1 MRFSVLKTELIAPL
15 MAVAGVVA
23 SRPTLPILA
32 NVLVRCRGE
41 SVTLVTTDLEIEVRA
56 EAVLK
61 SGADG
66 EFTMPARKALEIC
79 RNLPDD
85 VVIDVSVETSKLT
98 LKAGKS
104 RFTLATSPPAD
115 FPGVE
120 ASDWILEIKLDAAE
134 LRKLLE
140 KTQFCVAHQDVRYYL
155 NGVLLDIEKNLLRAV
170 GTDGHRMGTCEVTIG
185 NVKELKAAD
194 SPLEKA
200 DQDTEASGSRQAILP
215 RKGVQEMVHML
226 ADLEGP
232 VTLRLSANH
241 VGVFSDRITLIS
253 KLIEGRYPDYR
264 RVIPSD
270 QPIHLRIDREQ
281 LRAALGRAAILA
293 NEKYHGVGFELGKN
307 QLRLS
312 ARNPEQEEAVE
323 EVPIE
328 YSGDSVDI
336 GFNVSYLRDA
346 LAAIESETVE
356 IGLSNKDTGCVIR
369 APDDEHNQYVVM
381 PMRI

>member
-1 MRFSVLKTELIAPL
+1 MRFTVLKTELIAPL
-15 MAVAGVVA
+15 MAVAGVVP
-23 SRPTLPILA
+23 SRPALPILA

-41 SVTLVTTDLEIEVRA
+41 SITLVTTDLEIEARA
-56 EAVLK
+56 QAVLK

-85 VVIDVSVETSKLT
+85 AVIDIAVETSKMT

-120 ASDWILEIKLDAAE
+120 ASDWMLEIKLSASE
-134 LRKLLE
+134 LHKLLE

-170 GTDGHRMGTCEVTIG
+170 GTDGHRMGTCEVAIEG
-185 NVKELKAAD
+185 VQYLKPRPAA
-194 SPLEKA
+194 S
-200 DQDTEASGSRQAILP
+200 QDTGDADTSGGHQAILP

-226 ADLEGP
+226 ADMEGT
-232 VTLRLSANH
+232 VVLRLSANH
-241 VGVFSDRITLIS
+241 VGVFGERMTLIS

-264 RVIPSD
+264 RVIPAN
-270 QPIHLRIDREQ
+270 QPIHLRLDREQ

-323 EVPIE
+323 EVAIE
-328 YSGDSVDI
+328 YSGEGVDI

-346 LAAIESETVE
+346 LAAVESETVE

-369 APDDEHNQYVVM
+369 APDDERNQYVVM

>member
-1 MRFSVLKTELIAPL
+1 MRFTVLKTELIAPL
-15 MAVAGVVA
+15 MAVAGVVP
-23 SRPTLPILA
+23 SRPALPILA

-41 SVTLVTTDLEIEVRA
+41 SITLVTTDLEIEARA
-56 EAVLK
+56 QAVLK

-85 VVIDVSVETSKLT
+85 AVIDIAVETSKMT

-120 ASDWILEIKLDAAE
+120 ASDWMLEIKLSASE

-170 GTDGHRMGTCEVTIG
+170 GTDGHRMGTCEVAIEG
-185 NVKELKAAD
+185 VQDLKPRPAA
-194 SPLEKA
+194 S
-200 DQDTEASGSRQAILP
+200 QDTGDADTSGGHQAILP

-226 ADLEGP
+226 ADMEGT
-232 VTLRLSANH
+232 VVLRLSANH
-241 VGVFSDRITLIS
+241 VGVFGERMTLIS

-264 RVIPSD
+264 RVIPAN
-270 QPIHLRIDREQ
+270 QPIHLRLDREQ

-323 EVPIE
+323 EVAIE
-328 YSGDSVDI
+328 YSGEGVDI

-346 LAAIESETVE
+346 LAAVESETVE

-369 APDDEHNQYVVM
+369 APDDERNQYVVM